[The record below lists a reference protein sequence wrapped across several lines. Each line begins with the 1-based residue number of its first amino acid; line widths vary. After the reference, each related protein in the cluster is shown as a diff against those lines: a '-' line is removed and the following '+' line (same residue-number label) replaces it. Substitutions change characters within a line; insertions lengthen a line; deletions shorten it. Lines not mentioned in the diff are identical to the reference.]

1 MIDLSKQKIMNSQK
15 LTLTHKQKQIIQEYC
30 YLAAL
35 NTLSEEQSEQMS
47 KILEI
52 AIGDEVIDFL
62 IGEADHFIG
71 HKFNIIDETECK
83 NYQANLLEYLLLD
96 KLERDKIT
104 S

>member
-1 MIDLSKQKIMNSQK
+1 MNSQK
-15 LTLTHKQKQIIQEYC
+15 IPLTRKQKQILQEYC
-30 YLAAL
+30 YLATL
-35 NTLSEEQSEQMS
+35 KTLSEEESEQMS

-83 NYQANLLEYLLLD
+83 NHQANLREYLLLD
-96 KLERDKIT
+96 EPERDKIT

>member
-1 MIDLSKQKIMNSQK
+1 MIDLSKIKLMNSQK
-15 LTLTHKQKQIIQEYC
+15 LTLTHEQKQIIQEYC

-35 NTLSEEQSEQMS
+35 KTLSEEQSEQMS

-52 AIGDEVIDFL
+52 AISDEVIDFL

-83 NYQANLLEYLLLD
+83 NHQANLKERIVLE
-96 KLERDKIT
+96 KPEADKIT